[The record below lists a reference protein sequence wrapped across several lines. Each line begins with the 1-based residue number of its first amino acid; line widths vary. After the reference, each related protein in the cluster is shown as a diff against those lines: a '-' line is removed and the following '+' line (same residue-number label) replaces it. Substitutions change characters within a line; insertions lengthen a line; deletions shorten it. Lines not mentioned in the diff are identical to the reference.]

1 MQNFKWTALG
11 WVALGGSLGATSRY
25 LLGFFLQ
32 QSFPGYPWGTLSVNL
47 LGSFFAGL
55 LLGYTLFMTSPA
67 HTFSLFAMTGFLG
80 SFTTFSAFGYEV
92 YALWWSSRR
101 GLALLHVFANL
112 SGSLLAVGIGLTCAW
127 LFLRPLGR

>member
-32 QSFPGYPWGTLSVNL
+32 QSFPHYPWGTLSVNL
-47 LGSFFAGL
+47 LGSFCAGL
-55 LLGYTLFMTSPA
+55 LLAYTLFMTSPPPA
-67 HTFSLFAMTGFLG
+67 FSLFAMTGFLG

-92 YALWWSSRR
+92 YALWLDARR
-101 GLALLHVFANL
+101 GLALLHVLANL
-112 SGSLLAVGIGLTCAW
+112 GGSLLAVGMGFGCAW
-127 LFLRPLGR
+127 LLLRYLGR